1 MPQPI
6 INPAG
11 NLDQDAAYFSE
22 DVSMIIVAGG
32 ADITAKQVVAFTG
45 PGTVKLMD
53 ISDAKPELTAGVAIE
68 DGVAGDLILVT
79 VWGTAIANV
88 GASDTPQVG
97 LPLKLGAGDGEF
109 TVDSAQT
116 DSDIIGDM
124 AGVCL
129 STEIDTTSA
138 TCFVWLVR
146 S

>member
-6 INPAG
+6 INPEG
-11 NLDQDAAYFSE
+11 NLGQDAAYFSE
-22 DVSMIIVAGG
+22 DVSMIVTGV
-32 ADITAKQVVAFTG
+32 DITANQVVAFTG

-68 DGVAGDLILVT
+68 DGSAGDLILVT

-88 GASDTPQVG
+88 ASGDNPAVG

-138 TCFVWLVR
+138 TFFVWLIR

>member
-22 DVSMIIVAGG
+22 DVSMIVTGV
-32 ADITAKQVVAFTG
+32 DITAHQVVAFTG
-45 PGTVKLMD
+45 PGTVELID
-53 ISDAKPELTAGVAIE
+53 VGDANTAEKTAGVAIE

-79 VWGTAIANV
+79 VWGTAIANI
-88 GASDTPQVG
+88 GSGDTPALG
-97 LPLKLGAGDGEF
+97 APLKIGNLDGEF

-124 AGVCL
+124 AGICL
-129 STEIDTTSA
+129 GAEIGTSN
-138 TCFVWLVR
+138 TCFVWLNR
-146 S
+146 A